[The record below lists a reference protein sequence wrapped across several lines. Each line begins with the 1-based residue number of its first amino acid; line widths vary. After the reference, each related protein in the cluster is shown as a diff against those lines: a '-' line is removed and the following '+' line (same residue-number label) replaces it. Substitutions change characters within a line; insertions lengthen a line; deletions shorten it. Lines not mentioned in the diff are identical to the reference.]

1 MKWQKFRL
9 SVFTLDWNLFPWKN
23 GNSGSQVQL
32 FSIWESASLE
42 NSGLHGVQQ
51 CKQEDIAMFWAH
63 ETWGHQKL
71 TPGRTSSHTEEPK
84 DSTAVV
90 WMRSVTYRLWVGGEV
105 WGCHR
110 TSMRYRFA
118 GGSILLG
125 RGCGMGGPY
134 PNYTFCSL
142 PAGNW
147 NVINSFLLWPL
158 ANKPSSPFMDS
169 SPGTVSQNNFFYSLS
184 CSGL

>member
-51 CKQEDIAMFWAH
+51 CKQEDIAMFWAR

-71 TPGRTSSHTEEPK
+71 TPGRTLWHTEEPK
-84 DSTAVV
+84 DSMAVV
-90 WMRSVTYRLWVGGEV
+90 WMRNVSYRLW
-105 WGCHR
+105 
-110 TSMRYRFA
+110 A
-118 GGSILLG
+118 GGDVIEPLRDTGLLG
-125 RGCGMGGPY
+125 EAYHWGEGVVWEVHIPTTLSALFLQAIEMWSTG
-134 PNYTFCSL
+134 
-142 PAGNW
+142 
-147 NVINSFLLWPL
+147 FLLWPL
-158 ANKPSSPFMDS
+158 ADKPTSPFMDS
-169 SPGTVSQNNFFYSLS
+169 SPGTISQIFFFYSLS